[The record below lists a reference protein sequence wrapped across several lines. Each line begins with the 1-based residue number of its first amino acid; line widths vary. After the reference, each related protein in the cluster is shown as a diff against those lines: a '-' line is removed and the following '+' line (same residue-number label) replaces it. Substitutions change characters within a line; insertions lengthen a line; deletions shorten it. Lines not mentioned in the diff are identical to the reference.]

1 MSQPVLLEGLRAMT
15 LPQLI
20 GILAVVPLMQPPR
33 LVVVFIIGGTTY
45 EEARAVAELNAAG
58 EKGEGWSAGMRIA
71 LGGTSVQSSS
81 QFLKDMQEVML
92 NERYAS

>member
-1 MSQPVLLEGLRAMT
+1 MLSSLPGVAPACPSFALPASLPV
-15 LPQLI
+15 
-20 GILAVVPLMQPPR
+20 QPPR
-33 LVVVFIIGGTTY
+33 LVVVFVIGGTTY

-58 EKGEGWSAGMRIA
+58 EKGEGWSAGMRVV

-81 QFLKDMQEVML
+81 LFLKDLQEVML